1 MHVPLT
7 EVILRHAGTELAR
20 ATLPPG
26 EYVIGRQ
33 PGVDLHADTPLLSR
47 EHARLTINYD
57 HLLLEDLA
65 SSNGTFI
72 NDRPVAEPTRL
83 FPNQSV
89 RLGPDITLEI
99 RRQRAPSEPGA
110 SLAPAQA
117 AIARHLPAEL
127 LAEKRY
133 AIGGVVAQG
142 GMGAILDVRQ
152 SAMQRT
158 VAMKVMLATA
168 DEASVLRFI
177 DEAQITGQLDH
188 PNIVPIHELGVDE
201 QGQQQAGV
209 QANLALTE
217 KVLRENPG
225 GTVRRESLRELHAA
239 FLAQHRSGE
248 ALALAK
254 HGLGRDELLRSYQ
267 DKIAAPTV
275 RSAVNG

>member
-239 FLAQHRSGE
+239 FLAQHRGGGSSRPRE
-248 ALALAK
+248 A
-254 HGLGRDELLRSYQ
+254 RSW
-267 DKIAAPTV
+267 P
-275 RSAVNG
+275 R